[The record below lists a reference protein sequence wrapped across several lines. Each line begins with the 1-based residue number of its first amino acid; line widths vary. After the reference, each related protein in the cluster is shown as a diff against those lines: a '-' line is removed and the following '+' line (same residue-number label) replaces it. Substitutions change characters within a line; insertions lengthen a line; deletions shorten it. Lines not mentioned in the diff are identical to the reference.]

1 VRSCERFSRNVYKKS
16 VNADTDIFGDK
27 TPKITGKK
35 HFTVSGEDAVGQ
47 IMEHPL
53 SHYTTTYESDDHPST
68 RHDHLN
74 KNEKQKCARR
84 QVMETEYSR
93 TICRSAERHRSGSR
107 QESQNR
113 PSIPIEESQ
122 YAEAYGHLKPAAT
135 KVNLCPA
142 ALTIPSFQ
150 QYAKKVTDI
159 ELMEQELMQKQ
170 LLLA

>member
-1 VRSCERFSRNVYKKS
+1 M
-16 VNADTDIFGDK
+16 D
-27 TPKITGKK
+27 
-35 HFTVSGEDAVGQ
+35 
-47 IMEHPL
+47 HPL
-53 SHYTTTYESDDHPST
+53 SHYTTTYESDDHPSG
-68 RHDHLN
+68 RHNHLD
-74 KNEKQKCARR
+74 KKEKQKCARR

-93 TICRSAERHRSGSR
+93 TICMSAERHRSGSR
-107 QESQNR
+107 QGSQNR
-113 PSIPIEESQ
+113 PSLPIEASQ
-122 YAEAYGHLKPAAT
+122 YLEAYGHMKVAPT

>member
-1 VRSCERFSRNVYKKS
+1 MNT
-16 VNADTDIFGDK
+16 NADSDIFGDK

-35 HFTVSGEDAVGQ
+35 HFTVSGEDAVAQ
-47 IMEHPL
+47 IMDHPL
-53 SHYTTTYESDDHPST
+53 SHYTTTYESDDHYPSG
-68 RHDHLN
+68 RHNHLD
-74 KNEKQKCARR
+74 KKEKQKCARR

-93 TICRSAERHRSGSR
+93 TICRSAERHRSGSN
-107 QESQNR
+107 QNR
-113 PSIPIEESQ
+113 PSTSIPIEESQ
-122 YAEAYGHLKPAAT
+122 YAEAYGHMKLAPT
-135 KVNLCPA
+135 KVTLCPA